1 MDTTTFIEFSSSI
14 EKKNQ
19 QLPTSIMD
27 AAVNGRYAGR
37 IVIKILEHNSKSPE
51 EQKMPITEK
60 QIVRAMITDT
70 KGNDY
75 GLFDTVFASYADAI
89 SEKSWV
95 EYLIKTHP
103 SEYKVKR
110 LIRKNLIDKNNVKQL
125 LPYNGDLL
133 SMIEDPSEEDMY
145 NAIENRSSAI
155 SYIENPSVELQ
166 IFAVKKNPD
175 AIGYI
180 ERPALEAFKAAATF
194 KNTGVAKDDD
204 DLLEDINV
212 NTFLHQLT
220 TAIEDNDV
228 SVEDARKL
236 LKVLIKTEPERI
248 MELIEFGGF
257 GPDEELQMIAAR
269 HVQEMVPRLLDEG
282 IVPSDDVIIEYIKAG
297 YSISRILERIERLN
311 RRRSEKI
318 VPPEQMFNV
327 YLKDNLRAKT
337 LAHALIGIDIPVS
350 KNVFQRIL
358 ELSPES
364 IASLVEA
371 NADIEMEQIYDVAKA
386 GKLTRDTVERMNPF
400 LSAVQKKFGDV
411 PSDLAVLMIKK
422 PGDKPGAAI
431 SVFLDIKLWARSS
444 DSRVLDDNR
453 VYKAAIA
460 ADYRNVLLIKNPSQE
475 LRDLNYELNGFWNP
489 IAVGDLV
496 RVTNPRAT
504 PKYKVVGLTPDGYK
518 LELDGENRGT
528 FSRERIHRANGI
540 ELPKDYEQKQKL
552 FAKKWGEENVHY

>member
-1 MDTTTFIEFSSSI
+1 V
-14 EKKNQ
+14 KKTCIT
-19 QLPTSIMD
+19 QL
-27 AAVNGRYAGR
+27 
-37 IVIKILEHNSKSPE
+37 K
-51 EQKMPITEK
+51 
-60 QIVRAMITDT
+60 
-70 KGNDY
+70 
-75 GLFDTVFASYADAI
+75 
-89 SEKSWV
+89 
-95 EYLIKTHP
+95 
-103 SEYKVKR
+103 
-110 LIRKNLIDKNNVKQL
+110 
-125 LPYNGDLL
+125 
-133 SMIEDPSEEDMY
+133 
-145 NAIENRSSAI
+145 NRSSAI

-166 IFAVKKNPD
+166 IFAVKRDPN

-180 ERPALEAFKAAATF
+180 ERPAPEAFEAAATF
-194 KNTGVAKDDD
+194 KNTGGNDN
-204 DLLEDINV
+204 LREDINV
-212 NTFLHQLT
+212 YTFLHTLT
-220 TAIEDNDV
+220 KAIDDNDV

-236 LKVLIKTEPERI
+236 LKLLIKTEPDRI
-248 MELIEFGGF
+248 IALIEFGGF

-269 HVQEMVPRLLDEG
+269 HVKEMVPKLLDEG
-282 IVPSDDVIIEYIKAG
+282 VVPSDDVLIEHVKAG
-297 YSISRILERIERLN
+297 YSIARILERIERLN
-311 RRRSEKI
+311 RHRSEKI
-318 VPPEQMFNV
+318 VLPEKIFYE

-337 LAHALIGIDIPVS
+337 LANALISIDIPVS

-364 IASLVEA
+364 IAPLVEA

-431 SVFLDIKLWARSS
+431 SVFFDIKVWARSN
-444 DSRVLDDNR
+444 DSRVLDDSR

-475 LRDLNYELNGFWNP
+475 LRDLSYELNGFWYP
-489 IAVGDLV
+489 ITVGDLV

-518 LELDGENRGT
+518 LELDGENKGT
-528 FSRERIHRANGI
+528 FSRERIHKVNGI